1 MQFTKPAPPPGRPS
15 IDQRISAIKLAAR
28 SHTSSSNSSKKIPVG
43 GQELVLPAD
52 VPSLFSIPTM
62 VICYENNDDDDDD
75 KSVTEDR
82 ICEKTRP
89 RFMRWKS
96 TNKYKKKEEMGE
108 EEEE

>member
-28 SHTSSSNSSKKIPVG
+28 SHTSSSSSSKKIPVG

-52 VPSLFSIPTM
+52 VPSLFSIPT
-62 VICYENNDDDDDD
+62 VICFENNDDEDD
-75 KSVTEDR
+75 KTVTEDR

-96 TNKYKKKEEMGE
+96 NKTYKKKDE
-108 EEEE
+108 EE